1 MQKVIAHLVSF
12 GIALVP
18 TLALGA
24 TVSAPSDFKGLV
36 DILLG
41 IMQTLVLLVFA
52 LTFLA
57 IMWSV
62 VKGWIIHGGD
72 AEGVESGKNVV
83 FVGIIALVIMS
94 SVWGILYLLK
104 SSIIGNG

>member
-1 MQKVIAHLVSF
+1 MKKVIARTAAL
-12 GIALVP
+12 GLTLVP

-24 TVSAPSDFKGLV
+24 TVGAPSDFKGLV

-41 IMQTLVLLVFA
+41 IMQTLVLLVFG
-52 LTFLA
+52 LTFLT
-57 IMWSV
+57 IIWSV

-83 FVGIIALVIMS
+83 LVGIIALVVMTSI
-94 SVWGILYLLK
+94 WGILYLLK
-104 SSIIGNG
+104 SSIFG

>member
-1 MQKVIAHLVSF
+1 MQKIIAQTAV
-12 GIALVP
+12 
-18 TLALGA
+18 LALALIPVLTFGA
-24 TVSAPSDFKGLV
+24 SVAKPRDLKGLV

-41 IMQTLVLLVFA
+41 IMQTLVILVFA
-52 LTFLA
+52 LTFLT

-83 FVGIIALVIMS
+83 LVGIIALVIMS
-94 SVWGILYLLK
+94 SVWGILYLLR
-104 SSIIGNG
+104 SSIIGS